1 VPSPTIVLRDVSP
14 RLLQL
19 PGLLTLSPLSS
30 PTISSSSPGRSPV
43 HPSSKS
49 PSDSPRPLIPGC
61 EPPPSK
67 STSSSSALSEYLS
80 FPFWFPYPFLA
91 PILLPGPRR
100 ADPFPPARCV
110 PFDPFDRSEL
120 LDLNCDSGF
129 DCLRS
134 RGVTPP
140 PFVGPWRPP
149 AGAIRSDARR
159 GGAVLLELVV
169 PRRRLDPRGETPPV
183 RLLEATGL
191 EEEEKDD
198 ALRVSRRRRGTSRC
212 ELGDGGFDG
221 DEGTG
226 GESIQA
232 WAMYPGWTCSG
243 VDGGA

>member
-1 VPSPTIVLRDVSP
+1 M
-14 RLLQL
+14 
-19 PGLLTLSPLSS
+19 
-30 PTISSSSPGRSPV
+30 
-43 HPSSKS
+43 
-49 PSDSPRPLIPGC
+49 
-61 EPPPSK
+61 
-67 STSSSSALSEYLS
+67 
-80 FPFWFPYPFLA
+80 
-91 PILLPGPRR
+91 LLPGPNR

-110 PFDPFDRSEL
+110 PFDPFDRNEL

-140 PFVGPWRPP
+140 PFVGPWSPP

-169 PRRRLDPRGETPPV
+169 PRRRFEPMGDAPPV
-183 RLLEATGL
+183 RLLEVTGL
-191 EEEEKDD
+191 EEEEKED

-212 ELGDGGFDG
+212 ELGEGGFDG

-232 WAMYPGWTCSG
+232 WAMYPGRTCSG
-243 VDGGA
+243 VGREPDARRSCVVVELVSSWFRPVEARTCGRDQLYATMISWRSVVEVRGEA